1 MLLFNDEGMIS
12 TIVQFDMQVRGDA
25 VGPKNLSTH
34 SCQQLIRSW
43 VGLCAACM
51 HLSCRRACS

>member
-25 VGPKNLSTH
+25 CDSRAKESSH
-34 SCQQLIRSW
+34 S
-43 VGLCAACM
+43 AADLM
-51 HLSCRRACS
+51 LTGTPVCSMCS